1 MTKDLRAYCEAE
13 IARLKQLAAAQEQQI
28 KAFEFQHAAT
38 LGGIQAYK
46 DILDEFPPSIPAVP
60 ISDPLEPSPAS
71 PRAVEP
77 EPDEYPVD
85 SARNVTG

>member
-60 ISDPLEPSPAS
+60 IPAPDQPDAS

-77 EPDEYPVD
+77 KPDEYPVD
-85 SARNVTG
+85 SAWDAPS